1 MKLAIMQPY
10 FFPYIG
16 YFQLINA
23 VDKFVIYDDVN
34 YINKGWINRNNV
46 LVSGAPHLIQ
56 VPLIAASQNRLINE
70 IEIVDDEKWKTKL
83 LKTIY
88 QSYSKAP
95 FFQPVYS
102 LIESILGNEI
112 RKISELNVASIISI
126 CEYIGIKTEI
136 VVSSTIYNSKHLKGQ
151 ERILDIC
158 EQEKASTYI
167 NPPGGKDL
175 YDREV
180 FLQSGIDLQFLQ
192 PKIAIYNQFKNEFIP
207 WLSIIDLMMHLENK
221 ELKNHLK
228 QFQLTIQ

>member
-23 VDKFVIYDDVN
+23 VDKFVIYDDVS
-34 YINKGWINRNNV
+34 YINRGWVNRNNI
-46 LVSGAPHLIQ
+46 LVNGAPHLIQ

-83 LKTIY
+83 LKTIH

-112 RKISELNVASIISI
+112 CKISALNVDTIIAV
-126 CEYIGIKTEI
+126 CEYIGIKTKI
-136 VVSSTIYNSKHLKGQ
+136 VASSAIYNNKHLKGQ

-158 EQEKASTYI
+158 KQENASTYI
-167 NPPGGKDL
+167 NPAGGKDL
-175 YDREV
+175 YDKEV
-180 FLQSGIDLQFLQ
+180 FLQSGIDLQLLQ
-192 PKIAIYNQFKNEFIP
+192 PKMAIYNQFKSEFIP
-207 WLSIIDLMMHLENK
+207 WLSIIDLMMHLDIK

-228 QFQLTIQ
+228 QFQLTTQ